1 MTKPLRSQAARD
13 RIVKAARRIFG
24 EQGYERTTIRA
35 VAAAADIHP
44 SMVMRYYG
52 SKDGLFAAAAI
63 FDLDLPD
70 LSQIARDEI
79 GPALVRHFLD
89 RWTASGGELP
99 ALLRIAV
106 THEQTRDRLSE
117 IMREQIVPRLD
128 AVCEPG
134 EARTRAALL
143 ATQMLGLALTR
154 YILGLAYVADLSDD
168 LIVERVGE
176 TVQRY
181 LTGAID

>member
-13 RIVKAARRIFG
+13 RILKAARRIFG
-24 EQGYERTTIRA
+24 EHGYDRTTIRA

-52 SKDGLFAAAAI
+52 NKDGLFAAAAT
-63 FDLDLPD
+63 FELDLPD
-70 LSQIARDEI
+70 LVDLPRDKI
-79 GPALVRHFLD
+79 GATLVRHFID

-117 IMREQIVPRLD
+117 IMREQILPRV
-128 AVCEPG
+128 ATICEPG
-134 EARTRAALL
+134 EAPTRAALL

-154 YILGLAYVADLSDD
+154 YVLGLDYVAELPDD
-168 LIVERVGE
+168 LVVKRVGE